1 MIDQST
7 IVLLSRSSTGL
18 SLRALLS
25 SPLRSLHLPESTTGH
40 SLLLVQSMGELLGG
54 LLDVSWGLFS
64 RNGAIL
70 RVVYDYF
77 MPDSF
82 SRLLLQRSH
91 QVVAS
96 MAFLQT

>member
-1 MIDQST
+1 MIDRST
-7 IVLLSRSSTGL
+7 IVLLSRFSAGL

-25 SPLRSLHLPESTTGH
+25 SPLRFLRLPESTTGH
-40 SLLLVQSMGELLGG
+40 PLLLVQSMGELLDG

-77 MPDSF
+77 MLDSF
-82 SRLLLQRSH
+82 LRLLLQK
-91 QVVAS
+91 VIK
-96 MAFLQT
+96 L